1 MTTEKRVSGWALTI
15 KNRRDLAVKAFIV
28 KNFLEDLQ
36 LTFKAEGRAGQ
47 SPKSMLKCSRND
59 LTHGW

>member
-1 MTTEKRVSGWALTI
+1 MTTEKRVSGWTLTI
-15 KNRRDLAVKAFIV
+15 KSRRDLAVKAFII

-36 LTFKAEGRAGQ
+36 LTFKPKGRAGQ

-59 LTHGW
+59 VTHG